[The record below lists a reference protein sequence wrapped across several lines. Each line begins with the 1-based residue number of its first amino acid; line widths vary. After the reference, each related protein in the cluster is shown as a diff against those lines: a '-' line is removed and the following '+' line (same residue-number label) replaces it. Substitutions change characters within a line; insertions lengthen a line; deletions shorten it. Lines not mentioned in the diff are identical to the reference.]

1 MSEKKFKKMK
11 EVDRVVIR
19 FAGDSGDGMQLT
31 GSQFTETTAVMGND
45 LATFPDFPAEIRAPA
60 GSLAGVSS
68 FQIQFSSDII
78 QTPGDDLD
86 VLVAMNPA
94 ALKTNLQDLK
104 ENGIVLANKANY
116 TKKNL
121 KLAGWDSNPLED
133 DTLINYQLIGLD
145 MTKIVAYSVEDMD
158 LSSKTVSRSTNMF
171 ALGLMFWM
179 YDRSMDSTI
188 SFLNKKFGKR
198 PELVEANV
206 RALKAGYHY
215 GDTIEAIQSSYKVP
229 KAKFEPGV
237 YRNIMGNQALCY
249 GLMAAANK
257 SNCELFYGGY
267 PITPASDILHI
278 LSSQKNYNVKTFQA
292 EDEIAAIMSVIGAS
306 FSGAL
311 GITATS
317 GPGIALKSE
326 AMGLAIATELPLVIV
341 NVQRGGPSTGMP
353 TKTEQADLLQA
364 LFGRNGEAPIPVLAA
379 STPADCFYVAF
390 EACRIAL
397 EHMTPIILLS
407 DAYIANGSEPW
418 LIPNIESLSEI
429 KNHIVKNGNEFLP
442 FKRDKKH
449 LARNWA
455 LPGSPGF
462 EHRVGGLEKD
472 EQTGNVS
479 YDPHNHQKMT
489 DLRHQRVDI
498 IAESIPKVKPYGS
511 KSGDILVIGWGST
524 FGSIRSAVNEAIKD
538 GQSVAHVHLNHIN
551 PFPKNLGEVI
561 LKFRNVLIP
570 EMNCG
575 QLLMLIRSRFLVNA
589 RGLNKVQ
596 GKPFTVNE
604 IYFAIKEING
614 DRE

>member
-1 MSEKKFKKMK
+1 MSEKKYKKIK

-45 LATFPDFPAEIRAPA
+45 LATYPDFPAEIRAPA

-104 ENGIVLANKANY
+104 ESGIILANKSNN

-121 KLAGWDSNPLED
+121 KLAGWESNPLED
-133 DTLINYQLIGLD
+133 DTLKNYQLIDLD
-145 MTKIVAYSVEDMD
+145 MTKIVAHAVEDMG
-158 LSSKTVSRSTNMF
+158 LSPKTVSRSTNMF

-179 YDRSMDSTI
+179 YDRSMDSTL
-188 SFLNKKFGKR
+188 SFLKKKFAKR
-198 PELVEANV
+198 PELVESNV

-215 GDTIEAIQSSYKVP
+215 GDTIEAVQSSYKVP
-229 KAKFEPGV
+229 KATFKPGI

-278 LSSQKNYNVKTFQA
+278 LASHKNFKVKTFQA

-306 FSGAL
+306 FSGLL

-326 AMGLAIATELPLVIV
+326 AMGLAISTELPLVIV

-364 LFGRNGEAPIPVLAA
+364 LFGRNGEAPIPVIAA

-418 LIPNIESLSEI
+418 LIPSMDNLFEI
-429 KNHIVKNGNEFLP
+429 KNHIVKNGNGFLP
-442 FKRDKKH
+442 FKRNKKQ

-455 LPGSPGF
+455 LPGSPTL

-479 YDPHNHQKMT
+479 YDPLNHQKMT

-511 KSGDILVIGWGST
+511 KSGDILVLGWGST

-604 IYFAIKEING
+604 IYSAIKEING
-614 DRE
+614 DG

>member
-11 EVDRVVIR
+11 EVDSVVIR

-68 FQIQFSSDII
+68 FQIQFSSDEIR
-78 QTPGDDLD
+78 TPGDDLD

-104 ENGIVLANKANY
+104 ESGIVLANKANY

-121 KLAGWDSNPLED
+121 KLAGWESNPLED
-133 DTLINYQLIGLD
+133 DTLKNYQLIELD
-145 MTKIVAYSVEDMD
+145 MTKIVGHAVEDMN
-158 LSSKTVSRSTNMF
+158 LTSKTVSRSTNMF

-179 YDRSMDSTI
+179 YDRSLDSTI
-188 SFLNKKFGKR
+188 SFLKKKFGKR

-215 GDTIEAIQSSYKVP
+215 GDTIEAVQTSYKVP
-229 KAKFEPGV
+229 KAKFEKGI

-257 SNCELFYGGY
+257 SNCDLFYGGY

-278 LSSQKNYNVKTFQA
+278 LSSHKNFRVKTFQA

-306 FSGAL
+306 FSGLL

-353 TKTEQADLLQA
+353 TKTEQADLHQA
-364 LFGRNGEAPIPVLAA
+364 LFGRNGEAPIPVIAA
-379 STPADCFYVAF
+379 STPVDCFNVAF

-397 EHMTPIILLS
+397 EYMTPVILLS
-407 DAYIANGSEPW
+407 DAYVANGSEPW
-418 LIPNIESLSEI
+418 LIPSMDDLPEI
-429 KNHIVKNGNEFLP
+429 KNHIVKNGNGFIP
-442 FKRDKKH
+442 FKRNKKQ
-449 LARNWA
+449 LARNWG
-455 LPGSPGF
+455 LPGTAEM

-472 EQTGNVS
+472 EHTGNVS
-479 YDPHNHQKMT
+479 YDPLNHQRMT
-489 DLRHQRVDI
+489 DLRYERIDL
-498 IAESIPKVKPYGS
+498 IADSIPEVNPHGS
-511 KSGDILVIGWGST
+511 KSGDILVLGWGST
-524 FGSIRSAVNEAIKD
+524 FGAIRTAVNEAKND
-538 GQSVAHVHLNHIN
+538 GRSVAHIHLNHIN
-551 PFPKNLGEVI
+551 PLPKNLGEVL

-575 QLLMLIRSRFLVNA
+575 QLLMLIRSKYLVNA
-589 RGLNKVQ
+589 QGLNKVQ

-604 IYFAIKEING
+604 IYSAIKEISG
-614 DRE
+614 DRQ

>member
-1 MSEKKFKKMK
+1 MK
-11 EVDRVVIR
+11 EIDRVVIR

-116 TKKNL
+116 TRKNL

-133 DTLINYQLIGLD
+133 DTLTNYQLIALD
-145 MTKIVAYSVEDMD
+145 MTKIVAHAVEDMD
-158 LSSKTVSRSTNMF
+158 LSPKTVSRSTNMF

-188 SFLNKKFGKR
+188 SFLKKKFGKR

-206 RALKAGYHY
+206 RALKSGYHY
-215 GDTIEAIQSSYKVP
+215 GDTIEAVQSSYKVP

-278 LSSQKNYNVKTFQA
+278 LASHKNFKVKTFQA

-306 FSGAL
+306 FSGLL
-311 GITATS
+311 GVTATS

-326 AMGLAIATELPLVIV
+326 AMGLAVSTELPLVIV

-364 LFGRNGEAPIPVLAA
+364 LFGRNGEAPIPVIAA

-407 DAYIANGSEPW
+407 DAYIASGSEPW
-418 LIPNIESLSEI
+418 LIPNMDNLSEI
-429 KNHIVKNGNEFLP
+429 KNHIVKNGNGFLP
-442 FKRDKKH
+442 FKRSKKQ
-449 LARNWA
+449 LARNWV
-455 LPGSPGF
+455 LPGTPEM
-462 EHRVGGLEKD
+462 EHRVGGLAKD
-472 EQTGNVS
+472 EHTGNVS

-489 DLRHQRVDI
+489 DLRHQRIDI

-511 KSGDILVIGWGST
+511 KSGDILVLGWGST

-604 IYFAIKEING
+604 IYSAIKEING
-614 DRE
+614 DG

>member
-1 MSEKKFKKMK
+1 MSEKKYKNMK

-133 DTLINYQLIGLD
+133 DTLKNYQLIGLD

-429 KNHIVKNGNEFLP
+429 KNHIIKDGNEFLP

-489 DLRHQRVDI
+489 DLKHQRVDI

-604 IYFAIKEING
+604 IYSAIKEING

>member
-1 MSEKKFKKMK
+1 MSEKKYKKMK

-133 DTLINYQLIGLD
+133 DTLKNYQLIGLD
-145 MTKIVAYSVEDMD
+145 MTKIVAYSVEDMN

-206 RALKAGYHY
+206 RALKAGYYY

-278 LSSQKNYNVKTFQA
+278 LSSQKNYKVKTFQA

-397 EHMTPIILLS
+397 EYMTPIILLS

-418 LIPNIESLSEI
+418 LIPNMESLSEI
-429 KNHIVKNGNEFLP
+429 KNHIVKNGNGFLP

-455 LPGSPGF
+455 LPGSPAL

-472 EQTGNVS
+472 EQSGNVS
-479 YDPHNHQKMT
+479 YDPNNHQKMT

-498 IAESIPKVKPYGS
+498 IAKSIPKVKPYGS

-575 QLLMLIRSRFLVNA
+575 QLLMLIRSKFLVNA

-614 DRE
+614 DR

>member
-1 MSEKKFKKMK
+1 MSEKKYKKIK

-45 LATFPDFPAEIRAPA
+45 LATYPDFPAEIRAPA

-104 ENGIVLANKANY
+104 ESGIILANKANY

-121 KLAGWDSNPLED
+121 KLAGWESNPLED
-133 DTLINYQLIGLD
+133 DTLKNYQLIDLD
-145 MTKIVAYSVEDMD
+145 MTKIVAHAVEDMG
-158 LSSKTVSRSTNMF
+158 LSPKTVSRSTNMF

-179 YDRSMDSTI
+179 YDRSMDSTL
-188 SFLNKKFGKR
+188 SFLKKKFAKR
-198 PELVEANV
+198 PELVESNV

-215 GDTIEAIQSSYKVP
+215 GDTIEAVQSSYKVP
-229 KAKFEPGV
+229 KATFEPGI

-278 LSSQKNYNVKTFQA
+278 LSSQKNFNVKTFQA

-306 FSGAL
+306 FSGLL

-326 AMGLAIATELPLVIV
+326 AMGLAISTELPLVIV

-364 LFGRNGEAPIPVLAA
+364 LFGRNGEAPIPVIAA

-397 EHMTPIILLS
+397 EHMTPVILLS

-418 LIPNIESLSEI
+418 LIPSMDNLSEI
-429 KNHIVKNGNEFLP
+429 KNHIVKNGNGFLP
-442 FKRDKKH
+442 FKRNKKQ

-455 LPGSPGF
+455 LPGSPTL

-479 YDPHNHQKMT
+479 YDPLNHQKMT

-511 KSGDILVIGWGST
+511 KSGDILVLGWGST

-604 IYFAIKEING
+604 IYSAIKEING
-614 DRE
+614 DG

>member
-1 MSEKKFKKMK
+1 MSEKKYKKIK

-45 LATFPDFPAEIRAPA
+45 LATYPDFPAEIRAPA

-104 ENGIVLANKANY
+104 ESGIILANKANY

-121 KLAGWDSNPLED
+121 KLAGWETNPLED
-133 DTLINYQLIGLD
+133 DTLKNYQLIDLD
-145 MTKIVAYSVEDMD
+145 MTKIVAHAVEDMG
-158 LSSKTVSRSTNMF
+158 LSPKTVSRITNMF

-179 YDRSMDSTI
+179 YDRSMDSTL
-188 SFLNKKFGKR
+188 SFLKKKFAKR
-198 PELVEANV
+198 PELVESNV

-215 GDTIEAIQSSYKVP
+215 GDTIEAVQSSYKVP
-229 KAKFEPGV
+229 KATFEPGI

-278 LSSQKNYNVKTFQA
+278 LSSQKNFNVKTFQA

-306 FSGAL
+306 FSGLL

-326 AMGLAIATELPLVIV
+326 AMGLAISTELPLVIV

-364 LFGRNGEAPIPVLAA
+364 LFGRNGEAPIPVIAA
-379 STPADCFYVAF
+379 STPADCFHVAF

-397 EHMTPIILLS
+397 EHMTPVILLS

-418 LIPNIESLSEI
+418 LIPSMDNLSEI
-429 KNHIVKNGNEFLP
+429 KNHIVKNGNGFLP
-442 FKRDKKH
+442 FKRNKKQ

-455 LPGSPGF
+455 LPGSPTL

-479 YDPHNHQKMT
+479 YDPLNHQKMT

-511 KSGDILVIGWGST
+511 KSGDILVLGWGST

-604 IYFAIKEING
+604 IYSAIKEING
-614 DRE
+614 DG

>member
-1 MSEKKFKKMK
+1 MSEKKYKKIK

-45 LATFPDFPAEIRAPA
+45 LATYPDFPAEIRAPA

-104 ENGIVLANKANY
+104 ESGIILANKANY

-121 KLAGWDSNPLED
+121 KLAGWESNPLED
-133 DTLINYQLIGLD
+133 DTLKNYQLIDLD
-145 MTKIVAYSVEDMD
+145 MTKIVAHAVEDMG
-158 LSSKTVSRSTNMF
+158 LSPKTVSRSTNMF

-179 YDRSMDSTI
+179 YDRSMDSTL
-188 SFLNKKFGKR
+188 SFLKKKFAKR
-198 PELVEANV
+198 PELVESNV

-215 GDTIEAIQSSYKVP
+215 GDTIEAVQSSYKVP
-229 KAKFEPGV
+229 KATFEPGI

-257 SNCELFYGGY
+257 SNCELFYSGY

-278 LSSQKNYNVKTFQA
+278 LSNHKNFNVKTFQA

-306 FSGAL
+306 FSGLL
-311 GITATS
+311 GVTATS

-326 AMGLAIATELPLVIV
+326 AMGLAISTELPLVIV

-364 LFGRNGEAPIPVLAA
+364 LFGRNGEAPIPVIAA

-418 LIPNIESLSEI
+418 LIPSMDNLSEI
-429 KNHIVKNGNEFLP
+429 KNHIVKNGNGFLP
-442 FKRDKKH
+442 FKRNKKQ

-455 LPGSPGF
+455 LPGSPTL

-479 YDPHNHQKMT
+479 YDPLNHQKMT

-511 KSGDILVIGWGST
+511 KSGDILVLGWGST
-524 FGSIRSAVNEAIKD
+524 FGSIRSAVNEARED
-538 GQSVAHVHLNHIN
+538 GRSVAHVHLNHIN
-551 PFPKNLGEVI
+551 PFPKNLGEVL

-604 IYFAIKEING
+604 IYSAINEISG
-614 DRE
+614 D

>member
-1 MSEKKFKKMK
+1 MSDKKYKKIK

-45 LATFPDFPAEIRAPA
+45 LATYPDFPAEIRAPA

-104 ENGIVLANKANY
+104 ESGIILANKANY
-116 TKKNL
+116 TRKNL
-121 KLAGWDSNPLED
+121 KLSGWESNPLED
-133 DTLINYQLIGLD
+133 DTLKNYQLIDLD
-145 MTKIVAYSVEDMD
+145 MTKIVAHAVEDMG
-158 LSSKTVSRSTNMF
+158 LSPKTVSRSTNMF

-179 YDRSMDSTI
+179 YDRSMDSTL
-188 SFLNKKFGKR
+188 SFLKKKFAKR
-198 PELVEANV
+198 PELVESNV

-215 GDTIEAIQSSYKVP
+215 GDTIEAVQSSYKVP
-229 KAKFEPGV
+229 KATFEPGI

-278 LSSQKNYNVKTFQA
+278 LSSQKNFNVKTFQA

-306 FSGAL
+306 FSGLL

-326 AMGLAIATELPLVIV
+326 AMGLAISTELPLVIV

-364 LFGRNGEAPIPVLAA
+364 LFGRNGEAPIPVIAA
-379 STPADCFYVAF
+379 STPADCFHVAF

-397 EHMTPIILLS
+397 EHMTPVILLS

-418 LIPNIESLSEI
+418 LIPSMDNLSEI
-429 KNHIVKNGNEFLP
+429 KNHIVKNGNGFLP
-442 FKRDKKH
+442 FKRNKKQ

-455 LPGSPGF
+455 LPGSPTL

-472 EQTGNVS
+472 ELTGNVS
-479 YDPHNHQKMT
+479 YDPLNHQKMT

-511 KSGDILVIGWGST
+511 KSGDILVLGWGST
-524 FGSIRSAVNEAIKD
+524 FGSIRSAVNEARED
-538 GQSVAHVHLNHIN
+538 GRSVAHVHLNHIN
-551 PFPKNLGEVI
+551 PFPKNLGEVL

-575 QLLMLIRSRFLVNA
+575 QLLMLIRSKFLVNA

-604 IYFAIKEING
+604 IYSAINKISG
-614 DRE
+614 D

>member
-1 MSEKKFKKMK
+1 MES
-11 EVDRVVIR
+11 
-19 FAGDSGDGMQLT
+19 
-31 GSQFTETTAVMGND
+31 
-45 LATFPDFPAEIRAPA
+45 
-60 GSLAGVSS
+60 
-68 FQIQFSSDII
+68 
-78 QTPGDDLD
+78 
-86 VLVAMNPA
+86 
-94 ALKTNLQDLK
+94 
-104 ENGIVLANKANY
+104 
-116 TKKNL
+116 
-121 KLAGWDSNPLED
+121 
-133 DTLINYQLIGLD
+133 
-145 MTKIVAYSVEDMD
+145 
-158 LSSKTVSRSTNMF
+158 
-171 ALGLMFWM
+171 
-179 YDRSMDSTI
+179 
-188 SFLNKKFGKR
+188 
-198 PELVEANV
+198 NV

-215 GDTIEAIQSSYKVP
+215 GDTIEAVQSSYKVP
-229 KAKFEPGV
+229 KATFEPGI

-257 SNCELFYGGY
+257 SNCELFYSGY

-278 LSSQKNYNVKTFQA
+278 LSNHKNFNVKTFQA

-306 FSGAL
+306 FSGLL
-311 GITATS
+311 GVTATS

-326 AMGLAIATELPLVIV
+326 AMGLAISTELPLVIV

-364 LFGRNGEAPIPVLAA
+364 LFGRNGEAPIPVIAA

-418 LIPNIESLSEI
+418 LIPSMDNLSEI
-429 KNHIVKNGNEFLP
+429 KNHIVKNGNGFLP
-442 FKRDKKH
+442 FKRNKKQ

-455 LPGSPGF
+455 LPGSPTL

-479 YDPHNHQKMT
+479 YDPLNHQKMT

-511 KSGDILVIGWGST
+511 KSGDILVLGWGST
-524 FGSIRSAVNEAIKD
+524 FGSIRSAVNEARED
-538 GQSVAHVHLNHIN
+538 GRSVAHVHLNHIN
-551 PFPKNLGEVI
+551 PFPKNLGEVL

-604 IYFAIKEING
+604 IYSAINEISG
-614 DRE
+614 D

>member
-1 MSEKKFKKMK
+1 MSEKKYKNMK

-257 SNCELFYGGY
+257 SNCELFYAGY

-306 FSGAL
+306 FSGSL

-364 LFGRNGEAPIPVLAA
+364 LFGRNGEAPIPVIAA

-418 LIPNIESLSEI
+418 LIPNIENLSEI

-455 LPGSPGF
+455 LPGSPAL

-604 IYFAIKEING
+604 IYSAIKEING
-614 DRE
+614 DG

>member
-1 MSEKKFKKMK
+1 MSEKKHKKMK

-94 ALKTNLQDLK
+94 ALKANLQDLK
-104 ENGIVLANKANY
+104 GNGTILANKANY

-133 DTLINYQLIGLD
+133 DTLKNYKLIDLD
-145 MTKIVAYSVEDMD
+145 MTKIVAYAVEDMD
-158 LSSKTVSRSTNMF
+158 LSPKTVSRCTNMF

-179 YDRSMDSTI
+179 YDRSMDSTL
-188 SFLNKKFGKR
+188 SFLKKKFAKR
-198 PELVEANV
+198 PELVESNV

-215 GDTIEAIQSSYKVP
+215 GDTIEAVQSSYKVS
-229 KAKFEPGV
+229 KAEFEPGI

-249 GLMAAANK
+249 GLMAASKK
-257 SNCELFYGGY
+257 SNCELYYGGY

-278 LSSQKNYNVKTFQA
+278 LASHKNFKVKTFQA

-306 FSGAL
+306 YSGLL
-311 GITATS
+311 GVTATS

-326 AMGLAIATELPLVIV
+326 AMGLAISTELPLVIV

-364 LFGRNGEAPIPVLAA
+364 LFGRNGEAPIPVIAA

-397 EHMTPIILLS
+397 EYMTPVILLS
-407 DAYIANGSEPW
+407 DAYVANGSEPW
-418 LIPNIESLSEI
+418 LIPIMDDLSEI
-429 KNHIVKNGNEFLP
+429 KNHIIKDGNGILP
-442 FKRDKKH
+442 FKRNKKQ

-455 LPGSPGF
+455 LPGSPAL

-479 YDPHNHQKMT
+479 YDPLNHHKMT
-489 DLRHQRVDI
+489 ELRHQRVDI
-498 IAESIPKVKPYGS
+498 IAESIPEVKPYGS
-511 KSGDILVIGWGST
+511 KSGDILVLGWGST
-524 FGSIRSAVNEAIKD
+524 FGSIRTAVNEAREN

-551 PFPKNLGEVI
+551 PFPKNLGEVL
-561 LKFRNVLIP
+561 LKFRSILIP
-570 EMNCG
+570 EMNFG
-575 QLLMLIRSRFLVNA
+575 QLLMLIRSKFLVDA
-589 RGLNKVQ
+589 KGLNKVQ

-604 IYFAIKEING
+604 IYSAIKEMNG
-614 DRE
+614 DG

>member
-1 MSEKKFKKMK
+1 MSEKKYKKIK

-45 LATFPDFPAEIRAPA
+45 LATYPDFPAEIRAPA

-104 ENGIVLANKANY
+104 ESGIILANKANY

-121 KLAGWDSNPLED
+121 KLAGWETNPLED
-133 DTLINYQLIGLD
+133 DTLKNYQLIDLD
-145 MTKIVAYSVEDMD
+145 MTKIVAHAVED
-158 LSSKTVSRSTNMF
+158 LSLSPKTVSRSTNMF

-179 YDRSMDSTI
+179 YDRSMDSTL
-188 SFLNKKFGKR
+188 SFLKKKFAKR
-198 PELVEANV
+198 PELVESNV

-215 GDTIEAIQSSYKVP
+215 GDTIEAVQSSYKVP
-229 KAKFEPGV
+229 KAKFEPGI

-257 SNCELFYGGY
+257 SNCELFYSGY

-278 LSSQKNYNVKTFQA
+278 LSSHKNFNVKTFQA

-306 FSGAL
+306 FSGLL

-326 AMGLAIATELPLVIV
+326 AMGLAISTELPLVIV

-364 LFGRNGEAPIPVLAA
+364 LFGRNGEAPIPVIAA

-397 EHMTPIILLS
+397 EHMTPVILLS

-418 LIPNIESLSEI
+418 LIPSMDNLSEI
-429 KNHIVKNGNEFLP
+429 KNHIVKNGNGDLP
-442 FKRDKKH
+442 FKRNKKQ

-455 LPGSPGF
+455 LPGSRAL

-472 EQTGNVS
+472 EKTGNVS

-489 DLRHQRVDI
+489 NLRHRRVDI

-511 KSGDILVIGWGST
+511 KSGDILVLGWGST
-524 FGSIRSAVNEAIKD
+524 FGSIRSAVNEARED
-538 GQSVAHVHLNHIN
+538 GQSVAHIHLNHIN
-551 PFPKNLGEVI
+551 PFPKNLGDVL

-575 QLLMLIRSRFLVNA
+575 QLLMLIRNRFLVNA
-589 RGLNKVQ
+589 KGLNKVQ

-604 IYFAIKEING
+604 IYSVIKKISG
-614 DRE
+614 D

>member
-1 MSEKKFKKMK
+1 MSENKYKKMK
-11 EVDRVVIR
+11 EIDRVVIR

-116 TKKNL
+116 TRKNL

-133 DTLINYQLIGLD
+133 DTLKNHQLIALD
-145 MTKIVAYSVEDMD
+145 MTKIVAHAVEDMD
-158 LSSKTVSRSTNMF
+158 LSPKTVSRSTNMF

-179 YDRSMDSTI
+179 YDRSLDSTI
-188 SFLNKKFGKR
+188 SFLKKKFGKR

-215 GDTIEAIQSSYKVP
+215 GDTIEAVQSSYKVP

-278 LSSQKNYNVKTFQA
+278 LASHKNFKVKTFQA

-306 FSGAL
+306 FSGLL
-311 GITATS
+311 GVTATS

-326 AMGLAIATELPLVIV
+326 AMGLAVSTELPLVIV

-364 LFGRNGEAPIPVLAA
+364 LFGRNGEAPIPVIAA

-397 EHMTPIILLS
+397 EHMTPIIILS

-418 LIPNIESLSEI
+418 LIPNMDNLSEI
-429 KNHIVKNGNEFLP
+429 KNHIVKNGNGFLP
-442 FKRDKKH
+442 FKRNKKQ
-449 LARNWA
+449 LARNWV
-455 LPGSPGF
+455 LPGTPEM
-462 EHRVGGLEKD
+462 EHRVGGLAKD
-472 EQTGNVS
+472 EHTGNVS

-489 DLRHQRVDI
+489 DLRHQRIDI

-511 KSGDILVIGWGST
+511 KSGDILVLGWGST

-604 IYFAIKEING
+604 IYSAIKEING
-614 DRE
+614 DG

>member
-1 MSEKKFKKMK
+1 MSEKKYKKIK

-45 LATFPDFPAEIRAPA
+45 LATYPDFPAEIRAPA

-104 ENGIVLANKANY
+104 ESGIILANKANY

-121 KLAGWDSNPLED
+121 KLAGWETNPLED
-133 DTLINYQLIGLD
+133 DTLKNYQLIDLD
-145 MTKIVAYSVEDMD
+145 MTKIVAHAVEDMG
-158 LSSKTVSRSTNMF
+158 LSPKTVSRSTNMF

-179 YDRSMDSTI
+179 YDRSMDSTL
-188 SFLNKKFGKR
+188 SFLKKKFAKR
-198 PELVEANV
+198 PELVESNV

-215 GDTIEAIQSSYKVP
+215 GDTIEAVQSSYKVP
-229 KAKFEPGV
+229 KATFEPGI

-278 LSSQKNYNVKTFQA
+278 LSSQKNFNVKTFQA

-306 FSGAL
+306 FSGLL

-326 AMGLAIATELPLVIV
+326 AMGLAISTELPLVIV

-364 LFGRNGEAPIPVLAA
+364 LFGRNGEAPIPVIAA

-418 LIPNIESLSEI
+418 LIPSMDNLSEI
-429 KNHIVKNGNEFLP
+429 KNHIVKNGNGFLP
-442 FKRDKKH
+442 FKRNKKQ

-455 LPGSPGF
+455 LPGTPAL

-479 YDPHNHQKMT
+479 YDPLNHQKMT

-511 KSGDILVIGWGST
+511 KSGDILVLGWGST
-524 FGSIRSAVNEAIKD
+524 FGSIRSAVNEARED

-551 PFPKNLGEVI
+551 PFPKNLGEVL

-575 QLLMLIRSRFLVNA
+575 QLLMLIRSKFLVNA

-604 IYFAIKEING
+604 IYSTINKISG
-614 DRE
+614 D

>member
-1 MSEKKFKKMK
+1 MSEKKYKNMK

-133 DTLINYQLIGLD
+133 DTLKNYQLIGLD

-455 LPGSPGF
+455 LPGSPRF

-604 IYFAIKEING
+604 IYSAIKEING
-614 DRE
+614 DR

>member
-1 MSEKKFKKMK
+1 MK
-11 EVDRVVIR
+11 EIDRVVIR

-116 TKKNL
+116 TRKNL

-133 DTLINYQLIGLD
+133 DTLKNHQLIALD
-145 MTKIVAYSVEDMD
+145 MTKIVAHAVEDMD
-158 LSSKTVSRSTNMF
+158 LSPKTVSRSTNMF

-188 SFLNKKFGKR
+188 SFLKKKFGKR

-215 GDTIEAIQSSYKVP
+215 GDTIEAVQSSYKVP
-229 KAKFEPGV
+229 KAKFEPGF

-278 LSSQKNYNVKTFQA
+278 LASHKNFKVKTFQA

-306 FSGAL
+306 FSGLL
-311 GITATS
+311 GVTATS

-326 AMGLAIATELPLVIV
+326 AMGLAVSTELPLVIV

-364 LFGRNGEAPIPVLAA
+364 LFGRNGEAPIPVIAA

-397 EHMTPIILLS
+397 EHMTPVILLS

-418 LIPNIESLSEI
+418 LIPSMDNLSEI
-429 KNHIVKNGNEFLP
+429 KNHIVKNGNGFLP
-442 FKRDKKH
+442 FKRNKKQ

-455 LPGSPGF
+455 LPGSPTL

-479 YDPHNHQKMT
+479 YDPLNHQKMT

-511 KSGDILVIGWGST
+511 KSGDILVLGWGST

-551 PFPKNLGEVI
+551 PFPKNLGEVL

-604 IYFAIKEING
+604 IYSAIKEING
-614 DRE
+614 DG